1 MLTSAES
8 NGGGSLYSRC
18 GKVGKVLYT
27 VGAVF
32 AAYEFYS
39 SFNKAKELTKWLQR
53 LRDSAGRR
61 FFYIF
66 VCFKISFFLS
76 ELLKYNGTAKEVFNI
91 SLDLQV
97 ILAIFKEG
105 EPEYEMVQ

>member
-1 MLTSAES
+1 MAPKAE
-8 NGGGSLYSRC
+8 
-18 GKVGKVLYT
+18 
-27 VGAVF
+27 
-32 AAYEFYS
+32 
-39 SFNKAKELTKWLQR
+39 R
-53 LRDSAGRR
+53 LCR
-61 FFYIF
+61 YKIKNIF
-66 VCFKISFFLS
+66 VFFLIITLFLS

>member
-1 MLTSAES
+1 M
-8 NGGGSLYSRC
+8 
-18 GKVGKVLYT
+18 GKVLYS

-32 AAYEFYS
+32 AAYEFYN

-53 LRDSAGRR
+53 LRDSAGRKLI
-61 FFYIF
+61 IF
-66 VCFKISFFLS
+66 LCFFKIILFLS

-105 EPEYEMVQ
+105 EEEYEMVQ